1 MNRIALVTRHLRRPL
16 QPYQVILSAT
26 RPFSTFPGSNMPK
39 YTGSCYCRAIE
50 YELELSSPD
59 EARTSLCHCRNCKVR
74 MSLACSPVPLR
85 QLEEKWEWRA
95 DPLFLQKAFGTNYG
109 LTAKVPK
116 DALRYTKGKTKEHV
130 ADNGSGAL
138 LHREFCDNCGSFILE
153 YSVCD
158 L

>member
-1 MNRIALVTRHLRRPL
+1 
-16 QPYQVILSAT
+16 
-26 RPFSTFPGSNMPK
+26 MPT

-59 EARTSLCHCRNCKVR
+59 EARTSLCHCRNCKVT
-74 MSLACSPVPLR
+74 LACSPVPLR